1 MPSKNELNE
10 KEGYFILEISN
21 RNCQKWEKIAKMQD
35 SDSRIKEK
43 EKGYLL
49 VSNLYSL
56 PKILGEVL
64 RGMFKA
70 EVIHRVF
77 HRIRRIT
84 SN

>member
-1 MPSKNELNE
+1 
-10 KEGYFILEISN
+10 
-21 RNCQKWEKIAKMQD
+21 MQD

-77 HRIRRIT
+77 HRIRWIT
-84 SN
+84 SNQRPY